1 MVATLPEKLRT
12 AEISPFALRAAQVEK
27 VRPIISYWC
36 NYWIVQQILS
46 KSLHTQDND
55 CLSYT
60 TNLMDKLE
68 QVKTENAAN
77 DAIQD
82 DVAAQAYVEQFGLE
96 TFSRADTAVRADK
109 VSAQTAD
116 TFLAA
121 ATFLNLLQIFG
132 PLDPEIAAKSKYA
145 KYHAVRIAKAIK
157 AGEDPNLSNPKA
169 PPAPTV
175 EDAMDV
181 DENDPDV
188 QIINGDIPG
197 APRISDS
204 EPTPILNTPDARPSS
219 AVSPVRAPMASGSAA
234 VSPYPDQD
242 PSEVSPERDRSNSVG
257 GGYFPSAPATFT
269 SEDPEPSLPTA
280 PEIPPAPSGISS
292 SPPTAPSLDPSSFY
306 TTTPTPGPAP
316 APAFAPVPAQPPA
329 PASAP
334 LSHPATNLP
343 PPQPP
348 VEPVVPSIPSVPTVL
363 SPPTQ
368 PVAYA
373 PPAQVLP
380 PVGGYRADEEAIL
393 SAQKHA
399 RWAVSALN
407 FEDVDTAVK
416 ELNIALQ
423 ALGAR

>member
-1 MVATLPEKLRT
+1 MVTTLPEKLRT

-46 KSLHTQDND
+46 RSLHTQDND
-55 CLSYT
+55 CLAYT

-68 QVKTENAAN
+68 QVKTENAVN

-116 TFLAA
+116 TFQAA

-169 PPAPTV
+169 PPPPTV
-175 EDAMDV
+175 EDAVGV

-188 QIINGDIPG
+188 QITNGDTPS
-197 APRISDS
+197 APIISGS
-204 EPTPILNTPDARPSS
+204 EPAPVLYTPNAKSS
-219 AVSPVRAPMASGSAA
+219 TAVSPVGVPMASGSETL
-234 VSPYPDQD
+234 SPYPDQGS
-242 PSEVSPERDRSNSVG
+242 PEVSPEKDRSNSVG
-257 GGYFPSAPATFT
+257 GGYFPSAPATFS
-269 SEDPEPSLPTA
+269 SENPEPSLPTA
-280 PEIPPAPSGISS
+280 PEIPSAPSGIPP
-292 SPPTAPSLDPSSFY
+292 SPPIAPSLDPSSFY
-306 TTTPTPGPAP
+306 TTTPTPAT
-316 APAFAPVPAQPPA
+316 APAFAPVPAHSPVPA
-329 PASAP
+329 PAP
-334 LSHPATNLP
+334 LSHPTTNVTSP
-343 PPQPP
+343 PPP
-348 VEPVVPSIPSVPTVL
+348 VAPVIPSVPSVPSVL

-368 PVAYA
+368 PLAYA
-373 PPAQVLP
+373 PSAQVLP
-380 PVGGYRADEEAIL
+380 PTGGYRADEESVV